1 MKDCAKK
8 NSRTQTFLKI
18 MGCEKIMK
26 LHQKRIKKY
35 GILANWS
42 NGVFSLFNRKLKSEN
57 AWDHHSTY

>member
-18 MGCEKIMK
+18 MGYEKSME
-26 LHQKRIKKY
+26 LHQKRKKKMKQ
-35 GILANWS
+35 ANWS
-42 NGVFSLFNRKLKSEN
+42 NYVFSLFSRKLKSKS